1 MIGQT
6 ISHYRIVEKLGGGG
20 MGVVYKAEDTRL
32 DRFVALKFLPDEV
45 DQCTLLPLE
54 KVAVDL
60 QHDPGRDLGS
70 YRRQATTLYRPSN
83 ASKQLRHGHL
93 ECDGENLDGSHAGF
107 FLARSESF
115 RKAREPLHHRKGIN
129 RLRALF
135 PESFWKGVILT
146 QNNFD

>member
-1 MIGQT
+1 
-6 ISHYRIVEKLGGGG
+6 

-70 YRRQATTLYRPSN
+70 VPATSD
-83 ASKQLRHGHL
+83 HL
-93 ECDGENLDGSHAGF
+93 VPAFKRLETAE
-107 FLARSESF
+107 ARSS
-115 RKAREPLHHRKGIN
+115 RMRWGEPRWIACRVLPCQI
-129 RLRALF
+129 
-135 PESFWKGVILT
+135 GV
-146 QNNFD
+146 FSEGS